1 MHSIAANLFARQSGV
16 VYSPLVMG
24 ELSRLNGE
32 QPRRLLTQHLIGRGP
47 ECALRL
53 TGSYVSTQH
62 ALIRWQ
68 GHAWEL
74 LDRGSRNG
82 THLNGSPLEP
92 GRPYRLTKGATMTF
106 GHPDESWLFS
116 DAAAPEVLVISLDDG
131 ETLSGAQGLIGLP
144 PGSEPECTLYRDLD
158 GGWKMELA
166 DGSTRPLRDGDP
178 FEVAGRKFR
187 FSLPTATEATKSVA
201 DTTGFEA
208 PALRFSVSSD
218 EEFVE
223 LDLEYSSRS
232 VQLGSRAHNY
242 LLLTLARAYLAD
254 VEAGV
259 ATASCGW
266 LDKEE
271 LAKGMNMTP
280 EQIDGEVFRVR
291 KHFARH
297 GLREAAIVIERRPR
311 TKQIRIGLTNLRVER
326 R

>member
-1 MHSIAANLFARQSGV
+1 
-16 VYSPLVMG
+16 
-24 ELSRLNGE
+24 
-32 QPRRLLTQHLIGRGP
+32 
-47 ECALRL
+47 
-53 TGSYVSTQH
+53 
-62 ALIRWQ
+62 
-68 GHAWEL
+68 
-74 LDRGSRNG
+74 
-82 THLNGSPLEP
+82 LEP
-92 GRPYRLTKGATMTF
+92 GRPYRLIKGATMTF

-116 DAAAPEVLVISLDDG
+116 DAAAPEVLVVSLDDG

-178 FEVAGRKFR
+178 FETAGRKFR
-187 FSLPTATEATKSVA
+187 FSLPTATEATESVA
-201 DTTGFEA
+201 DTAGFEA

-232 VQLGSRAHNY
+232 IQLGSRAHNY